1 MNARPRPHPNRAI
14 LFAITVGVIMLGA
27 AALTSVGSGVAP
39 PSPSGG
45 ATSSPTP
52 TIPPTGSSASSSGQP
67 LSAPTTTSIVHQGE
81 TSTLTMTTP
90 SSGTPPYSW
99 QWLYSTNGGSSYSN
113 ATAEQCAAPSGTGAA
128 EGFTVTCSFATT
140 DSTPTGTYLFELE
153 VSDSASTPETVT
165 SAASSVVTV
174 EPALTIAT
182 ASAPSSGVAVSA
194 SPSATY
200 ASVTPPASDS
210 GSGASGLEGSIAPRS
225 SDRVGSPGP
234 SASND
239 PPFTLSSAGGTL
251 PTTGL
256 TASGTGWVI
265 LGTVTFTVSSGTVTQ
280 TTTCSTD
287 ALGSFTVC
295 PFMID
300 AAPAGPQTVTAT
312 DSALPTPNM
321 GTQPFTVDPS
331 VGLSES
337 SGVVGDLVTATGTGF
352 AAVSTVAFSFDGN
365 SVATTC
371 SADSTGSFPGTS
383 GTPCTFLIPAATA
396 GDSGGSN
403 FVATDASSNSAS
415 ATFTVN
421 PALTFSPSNGDVGG
435 NVVLSGSGFTA
446 GDVVTPHFG
455 GTSFSCNEGTVSVAA
470 DGAFTCTVTVPS
482 VATGPYSIAATTL
495 DDGLVTAAGTFTVY
509 VDPTVSVAPTGP
521 LSYDVGQTAN
531 ALTATVTYVGSSTV
545 SVEWYSSASSSCN
558 ASSTD
563 TGTAGASFT
572 PDISTPGTTY
582 YCAVVSDSGV
592 PGYTSPSNAV
602 EVTVNP
608 SLGIPGAPTVTTPID
623 QGQSETVTA
632 SISGVTGTGS
642 GTITYDLQSSA
653 TVSGT
658 YTDTGAS
665 CTPSGSAVTCTYAPT
680 AGTYYYEVTAT
691 DQATTPVTTTSAP
704 SSAVTVNTALVVPT
718 PTPGS
723 QTVDRGQTATVTGT
737 APTTGASPYSYQW
750 LEEAPSASSYS
761 DATDCVAP
769 TTLTC
774 SFVTTGS
781 TTAGTYGFE
790 LEVTDSAATPS
801 VADSSPL
808 TVVVNTALGT
818 ASAPTVSTALI
829 DQGQTPT
836 AATDTLPNPLG
847 GTGPLTYTW
856 LVSYNSGTYAAA
868 TSIQCATPSGPAT
881 NGEVVNCIV
890 GASVA
895 VGTYSYEIQLA
906 DSATTPTSTTSL
918 ASGTVTVS
926 TALATASAPTVSTGL
941 IDRGQTP
948 TAATDTLP
956 GPLDGSGTVTYTWLV
971 SFDSGSFVPATSTQ
985 CMTPSGTASDS
996 EVVNCV
1002 VGVSVAVGTY
1012 TYEIELTDTASSP
1025 ETTASGASGIVAVD
1039 TALAAATS
1047 PSVSTTAIDQGQTP
1061 TAATDTLPNPLGGS
1075 GAVTYT
1081 WLVSFNSGTYRMAT
1095 STQCVTPTGTASN
1108 GEVVNCVVG
1117 ASVAVGTYTYEI
1129 VLTDTASNPSTTTSL
1144 ASGTVTVNSALA
1156 STNAPTVS
1164 TGLID
1169 RGQTPTA
1176 ATDTLP
1182 SPLGGSGTVTYTW
1195 VVSFDSGSY
1204 TAATSTQCQ
1213 TPTGTA
1219 SNGEVVNCVVGATVA
1234 VGTYTYQIELI
1245 DSASNPETTASG
1257 SSGIVVVNTALA
1269 AATSPTVS
1277 TASIDQGQT
1286 PIAATDTLPNPLGGS
1301 GAVTYSWLVSFNSGA
1316 YAAATSTQCA
1326 TPSGTASNGK
1336 VVNCVVG
1343 ASVALGSYTYEIQLR
1358 DSASSPS
1365 TTISLASGTV
1375 TVNPPLGTPGA
1386 PSVTTPIDQGQSET
1400 VTASISG
1407 VTGTGSGTI
1416 TYHLL
1421 SSATVSGTYTD
1432 TGASCTPS
1440 GSAVACTYAPTAGTY
1455 YYEVTATDQATTPV
1469 TTTSSASTVV
1479 TVNAALAITSTPT
1492 VSTAVIDRGQTPT
1505 AATDTL
1511 PNPLDGS
1518 SPVTYTWTVSFDLG
1532 PYAAATSTQC
1542 QTPTGTASNA
1552 EIVNC
1557 VVGAGAAVGTYT
1569 YKIQLSDSATTPTTT
1584 TSLGSGTVT
1593 VNTVLVVPTP
1603 TPGSQTV
1610 DRGQTATVTGTAPT
1624 TGTSPYSYQW
1634 LEKAPGATSYSD
1646 AIDCAAPTTLTCS
1659 FVTTG
1664 STTTGTYGF
1673 ELEVTDSATTH
1684 SVVDSS
1690 PLTVVVTTALVVPTP
1705 TPGSQ
1710 TVDRGQTATV
1720 TGTAPTTGT
1729 SPYSYQWLEEA
1740 PGATSY
1746 SDATD
1751 CAAPTTLTCSFVTT
1765 GSTTTGS
1772 YSFELQVTDSA
1783 TTQVVVDSSP
1793 ESVVVNQA
1801 LTAPAT
1807 PTPSTTA
1814 LDADQPMTVTAAIPS
1829 SGTPLYSWQWLV
1841 EVNGVGSYADAT
1853 TQCGASASGS
1863 AAHAADIETCN
1874 IPGNTLVASTT
1885 YSFELQVTDSA
1896 STPETQT
1903 SAASSTVTTSASLT

>member
-1 MNARPRPHPNRAI
+1 MNAHVLSPRKRAVG
-14 LFAITVGVIMLGA
+14 FAIVVSIIMLGA
-27 AALTSVGSGVAP
+27 AALGPLGLVV
-39 PSPSGG
+39 SP
-45 ATSSPTP
+45 
-52 TIPPTGSSASSSGQP
+52 ASSSGGSHA
-67 LSAPTTTSIVHQGE
+67 SATAIGSTASSTSQTFTVTVGGSNAAVGSSLHSNPPSIAPSSSASPGSSFLEPFAGAVLTINPTSGIVGSTTVLTGSSFMPSDQVQAAFNSVDLACIEGPVTVGLDGSFTCPITIPTTTAG
-81 TSTLTMTTP
+81 
-90 SSGTPPYSW
+90 
-99 QWLYSTNGGSSYSN
+99 SYSI
-113 ATAEQCAAPSGTGAA
+113 T
-128 EGFTVTCSFATT
+128 ATT
-140 DSTPTGTYLFELE
+140 TDNGT
-153 VSDSASTPETVT
+153 
-165 SAASSVVTV
+165 
-174 EPALTIAT
+174 I
-182 ASAPSSGVAVSA
+182 
-194 SPSATY
+194 
-200 ASVTPPASDS
+200 
-210 GSGASGLEGSIAPRS
+210 
-225 SDRVGSPGP
+225 
-234 SASND
+234 
-239 PPFTLSSAGGTL
+239 
-251 PTTGL
+251 
-256 TASGTGWVI
+256 
-265 LGTVTFTVSSGTVTQ
+265 
-280 TTTCSTD
+280 
-287 ALGSFTVC
+287 
-295 PFMID
+295 
-300 AAPAGPQTVTAT
+300 TAT
-312 DSALPTPNM
+312 SS
-321 GTQPFTVDPS
+321 FTVDPS
-331 VGLSES
+331 VSLSSYSGTVGSSDTLTADGLAADTSYYVCFDATSETQSTYCVSFGPTDSDGSFSGSITIPSMPGGLYYVEVWTTAPSGTFVVAAS
-337 SGVVGDLVTATGTGF
+337 SQFTLDASLTTSPTSGIVGTPGVVATGTGFGSSVTISTFTLNGVSLSCTSGSLNTDSTGSFSCDFTVPPAPAGAETVDASDGTNSATTTFTVNAFLSLSPTSGDVGGTTGATGTGF
-352 AAVSTVAFSFDGN
+352 AASQPITFTLDGAPATSSCGSDSVGDLSCTVTIPPVSSGARTMMASDG
-365 SVATTC
+365 V
-371 SADSTGSFPGTS
+371 
-383 GTPCTFLIPAATA
+383 
-396 GDSGGSN
+396 
-403 FVATDASSNSAS
+403 NSAS
-415 ATFTVN
+415 AT
-421 PALTFSPSNGDVGG
+421 
-435 NVVLSGSGFTA
+435 
-446 GDVVTPHFG
+446 
-455 GTSFSCNEGTVSVAA
+455 
-470 DGAFTCTVTVPS
+470 
-482 VATGPYSIAATTL
+482 Y
-495 DDGLVTAAGTFTVY
+495 TVY
-509 VDPTVSVAPTGP
+509 LDPTVAVAPTGP
-521 LSYDVGQTAN
+521 LAYDVGQTA
-531 ALTATVTYVGSSTV
+531 ATLTATMTYFGPNSDP
-545 SVEWYSSASSSCN
+545 VEWYSSATSSCS

-563 TGTAGASFT
+563 TSTPGASFT

-895 VGTYSYEIQLA
+895 VGTYSYDIQLA

-1081 WLVSFNSGTYRMAT
+1081 WLVSFNSGTYTMAT
-1095 STQCVTPTGTASN
+1095 STQCVTPTGAATN
-1108 GEVVNCVVG
+1108 GKVVNCVVG

-1386 PSVTTPIDQGQSET
+1386 PS
-1400 VTASISG
+1400 
-1407 VTGTGSGTI
+1407 
-1416 TYHLL
+1416 
-1421 SSATVSGTYTD
+1421 
-1432 TGASCTPS
+1432 
-1440 GSAVACTYAPTAGTY
+1440 
-1455 YYEVTATDQATTPV
+1455 
-1469 TTTSSASTVV
+1469 
-1479 TVNAALAITSTPT
+1479 
-1492 VSTAVIDRGQTPT
+1492 
-1505 AATDTL
+1505 
-1511 PNPLDGS
+1511 
-1518 SPVTYTWTVSFDLG
+1518 
-1532 PYAAATSTQC
+1532 
-1542 QTPTGTASNA
+1542 
-1552 EIVNC
+1552 
-1557 VVGAGAAVGTYT
+1557 
-1569 YKIQLSDSATTPTTT
+1569 
-1584 TSLGSGTVT
+1584 
-1593 VNTVLVVPTP
+1593 
-1603 TPGSQTV
+1603 
-1610 DRGQTATVTGTAPT
+1610 
-1624 TGTSPYSYQW
+1624 
-1634 LEKAPGATSYSD
+1634 
-1646 AIDCAAPTTLTCS
+1646 
-1659 FVTTG
+1659 
-1664 STTTGTYGF
+1664 
-1673 ELEVTDSATTH
+1673 
-1684 SVVDSS
+1684 
-1690 PLTVVVTTALVVPTP
+1690 
-1705 TPGSQ
+1705 
-1710 TVDRGQTATV
+1710 
-1720 TGTAPTTGT
+1720 
-1729 SPYSYQWLEEA
+1729 
-1740 PGATSY
+1740 
-1746 SDATD
+1746 
-1751 CAAPTTLTCSFVTT
+1751 
-1765 GSTTTGS
+1765 
-1772 YSFELQVTDSA
+1772 
-1783 TTQVVVDSSP
+1783 
-1793 ESVVVNQA
+1793 
-1801 LTAPAT
+1801 
-1807 PTPSTTA
+1807 
-1814 LDADQPMTVTAAIPS
+1814 
-1829 SGTPLYSWQWLV
+1829 
-1841 EVNGVGSYADAT
+1841 
-1853 TQCGASASGS
+1853 
-1863 AAHAADIETCN
+1863 
-1874 IPGNTLVASTT
+1874 
-1885 YSFELQVTDSA
+1885 
-1896 STPETQT
+1896 
-1903 SAASSTVTTSASLT
+1903 